1 MTGVRHGP
9 TYVIADAEPSN
20 PSFSGTVRGH
30 EYHYSDV
37 FPAEGARFGFSVK
50 RGQGI
55 SGRMDGLLSGNS
67 IGSYM
72 HQHALSE
79 RDWIG
84 RAVENILSRS

>member
-1 MTGVRHGP
+1 MR
-9 TYVIADAEPSN
+9 
-20 PSFSGTVRGH
+20 
-30 EYHYSDV
+30 
-37 FPAEGARFGFSVK
+37 

-55 SGRMDGLLSGNS
+55 ADKMDGLVRGNS

-84 RAVENILSRS
+84 RAVDRIMSGS